1 MAEFFNSIKTL
12 FTDEQRVLGYGIS
25 AIKVIL
31 IIIIAKFLTY
41 IGSVI
46 IDKFFHQQKQYRFAV
61 NKRKADTLSE
71 LLKSI
76 MKYAVYIIA
85 IISILEQIGI
95 ETRTLLVGA
104 GVGGLAISFGAQSLI
119 KDIITGFFILFEDQF
134 SVGEYVEIDGMSGIV
149 EAVGLRITKI
159 KGFAG
164 QLHIIPNGQI
174 AKVTNYSR
182 DNMRALVEVQVGYD
196 VNIDRALQVLK
207 GVAESMKKDMEEIVD
222 GPNIL
227 GVSAFGE
234 SGVTITVVATTKPMA
249 QWGVERELRKRIKE
263 SFDREKI
270 NISYP
275 TRVIVTKS
283 GNN

>member
-1 MAEFFNSIKTL
+1 MAEFFNRIKIL
-12 FTDEQRVLGYGIS
+12 FTDEKRVLDYGVSTINV
-25 AIKVIL
+25 VI

-41 IGSVI
+41 VGSII
-46 IDKFFHQQKQYRFAV
+46 IDKFFRQQKQYRFAV